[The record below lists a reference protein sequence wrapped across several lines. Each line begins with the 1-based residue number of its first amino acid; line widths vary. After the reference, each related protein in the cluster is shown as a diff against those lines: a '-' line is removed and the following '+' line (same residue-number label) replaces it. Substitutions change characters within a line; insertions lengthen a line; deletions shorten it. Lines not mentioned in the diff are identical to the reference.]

1 MLLGK
6 MMYFQIVSLVHPGVK
21 MVTKELSRKPDKR
34 LLKSVNGYQ
43 RTLRS
48 LCCVLEQDDI
58 FSQSLLSPSGSKDG

>member
-1 MLLGK
+1 
-6 MMYFQIVSLVHPGVK
+6 
-21 MVTKELSRKPDKR
+21 MVTKELSKKPDKR

-48 LCCVLEQDDI
+48 LFCVLGQDDI